1 MEFNCNYCIVLGE
14 GFTMN
19 LNADTVKLTHVT
31 SLSAVQYLQYML
43 TRVFRQL
50 LQLMTLWTSEAWLSL
65 HCSCVEM

>member
-1 MEFNCNYCIVLGE
+1 MSQ
-14 GFTMN
+14 
-19 LNADTVKLTHVT
+19 LTNVM
-31 SLSAVQYLQYML
+31 SLSAVQYSQYML